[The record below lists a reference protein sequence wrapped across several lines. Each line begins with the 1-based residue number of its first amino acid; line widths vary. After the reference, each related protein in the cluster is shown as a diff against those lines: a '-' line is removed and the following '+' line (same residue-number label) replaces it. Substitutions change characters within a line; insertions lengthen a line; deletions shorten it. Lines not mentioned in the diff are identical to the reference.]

1 MKRSNNV
8 YCLCEGALMVAA
20 AQILGM
26 IKLWKM
32 PWGGSATLAMVP
44 IVLFSIR
51 WGLVKGL
58 ISGLLLG
65 VLQILLDGASAISIQ
80 SVFGDYLLAYM
91 AIGLAGLA
99 KGNKNAWLLG
109 TLAGGGVRFLVHYVV
124 GATVWA
130 MYMPDDFLGM
140 TMTSPW
146 FYSFLYNLCYM
157 VPNIIFTAVALFL
170 LKKPMRR
177 YFNREDLKTRG
188 IL

>member
-1 MKRSNNV
+1 MRNNNV

-80 SVFGDYLLAYM
+80 SVFGDYLFAYM

-99 KGNKNAWLLG
+99 FGKKNAWLIG
-109 TLAGGGVRFLVHYVV
+109 TLIGGAARFIVHFVV

-130 MYMPDDFLGM
+130 MYMPDEFLGLAM
-140 TMTSPW
+140 TGPW

-157 VPNIIFTAVALFL
+157 VPNILFTVIALYL
-170 LKKPMRR
+170 LKKPMKK
-177 YFNREDLKTRG
+177 YFNRDDLKARG
-188 IL
+188 IE